1 MEILVTAI
9 PGTNLYQYSFLTKLI
24 KIYETILFRF
34 CEICDFEVD
43 NLEDILFLEAYSLSL
58 FSSLVVNDLRLETKG
73 SRFESG
79 C

>member
-24 KIYETILFRF
+24 KIYETISFRF

-58 FSSLVVNDLRLETKG
+58 FSSLVVNDLRSETKG